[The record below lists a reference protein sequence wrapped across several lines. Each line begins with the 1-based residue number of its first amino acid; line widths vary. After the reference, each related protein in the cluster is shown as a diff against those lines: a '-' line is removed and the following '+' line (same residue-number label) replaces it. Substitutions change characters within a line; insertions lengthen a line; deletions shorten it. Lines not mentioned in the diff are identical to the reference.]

1 METILIPGTDLRVSR
16 FAFGTAD
23 CGTKIPSDQALRVF
37 EIYRNAGGNFVDTA
51 HCYSAWV
58 PGGLGVSERWVA
70 EAVRRFGRQG
80 LAIATKGGHCAFDG
94 YPRPD
99 AFLAPEVVERDLTES
114 LERLGMDRV
123 DLYYLHR
130 DDPRVPVDEIVDAC
144 NRLADSGRVR
154 HLGASNWSAE
164 RLLAANRCAGSK
176 GLRPFAILQNHWSLL
191 QPSWTSLDA
200 PGDVRYVLDE
210 ERQRLAEAGIPVA
223 AWAPVRGVAELE
235 RGASGS
241 YDTERNRRRLEA
253 ARRVAAE
260 VGATTAQVALAYLL
274 SQRPTAIPIL
284 GTGNE
289 AHLREALATES
300 LRLTAEQ
307 LEALENA

>member
-253 ARRVAAE
+253 ARRVATE

>member
-1 METILIPGTDLRVSR
+1 MEILTLPNTDLSVSR

-23 CGTKIPSDQALRVF
+23 CGTRIPTDQALRVF
-37 EIYRNAGGNFVDTA
+37 ETYRGAGGNFIDTA

-58 PGGLGVSERWVA
+58 PEGLGVSERWVA
-70 EAVRRFGRQG
+70 GAVRRFGRQG

-99 AFLAPEVVERDLTES
+99 AFLAPEVVERDLSES
-114 LERLGMDRV
+114 LERLQMDSV

-164 RLLAANRCAGSK
+164 RLLAANRSARSK
-176 GLRPFAILQNHWSLL
+176 GLRPFVILQNHWSLL
-191 QPSWTSLDA
+191 QPNWSSLDA
-200 PGDVRYVLDE
+200 PGDVRYVLDS
-210 ERQRLAEAGIPVA
+210 ERERLAEAGIPVA
-223 AWAPVRGVAELE
+223 AWAPVRGITELE
-235 RGASGS
+235 RGSSGS

-260 VGATTAQVALAYLL
+260 TGATTTQVALAYLL

-284 GTGNE
+284 GTGSE
-289 AHLREALATES
+289 THLREALAAEG
-300 LRLTAEQ
+300 LRLTSEQ